1 MRLVTPKEACRI
13 LEVPMTML
21 EQMEQTGMIKMRKTQ
36 NGVRRFDLD
45 SLPGSLK
52 KLVDA
57 ERLPENKRVNGL
69 VKPKEAAIALG
80 VTDRTLRNW
89 EAAGKIKSTRTSNGR
104 KLYDL
109 NSVVYEG

>member
-1 MRLVTPKEACRI
+1 MRLVTLKEACKI
-13 LEVPMTML
+13 LEVPMSML
-21 EQMEQTGMIKMRKTQ
+21 EKMEQTGMIKMRRTQ

-52 KLVDA
+52 KLVNP
-57 ERLPENKRVNGL
+57 ERLPENKKVNGL

-89 EAAGKIKSTRTSNGR
+89 EAAGKIQSTKTSNGR
-104 KLYDL
+104 KFYDL
-109 NSVVYEG
+109 DSVVYEG